1 MQSVKSTEQG
11 QKKGEMRMYENRTV
25 EELWQKVGESY
36 LPDAIRVQGVFGRFA
51 DRLIGSGSGGATAP
65 LWGK

>member
-1 MQSVKSTEQG
+1 
-11 QKKGEMRMYENRTV
+11 MYENRTV
-25 EELWQKVGESY
+25 EEVC
-36 LPDAIRVQGVFGRFA
+36 RGVFGRFA